1 VEKLQTLAD
10 FFGTSKVDP
19 GPDVIQLEDITDSK
33 AFALAV
39 LNSKEFREYIING
52 LTLGELPS
60 AIICRLMDHGWG
72 KPVEHVEHTGEHG
85 QPIEVITRV
94 VRVIVDPELDD
105 YVPETTVMH

>member
-1 VEKLQTLAD
+1 MYDYA
-10 FFGTSKVDP
+10 
-19 GPDVIQLEDITDSK
+19 
-33 AFALAV
+33 
-39 LNSKEFREYIING
+39 Y
-52 LTLGELPS
+52 
-60 AIICRLMDHGWG
+60 G